1 MMEDCDRASLGI
13 IGVGPKSRPEFKLRA
28 NSESPLKW
36 TPGLKQSVL
45 TDFSYETGVSTPGGI
60 TTKPFNP

>member
-1 MMEDCDRASLGI
+1 MAQMMEDCDRASLGI

-36 TPGLKQSVL
+36 TPGTEAV
-45 TDFSYETGVSTPGGI
+45 G
-60 TTKPFNP
+60 FNRL